1 MLLIAP
7 KGIEINFNKF
17 KYLTDNLLLI
27 APKGIEIYFDNN
39 FEFGEVAFNRTK
51 RNWNEILAQS
61 TEMMAELLIAPKGIE
76 ISHNSRSVQYLFLL
90 IAPKGIE
97 IRWMSI
103 YNLLTYFF

>member
-51 RNWNEILAQS
+51 RN
-61 TEMMAELLIAPKGIE
+61 
-76 ISHNSRSVQYLFLL
+76 
-90 IAPKGIE
+90 
-97 IRWMSI
+97 
-103 YNLLTYFF
+103 